1 MMATGRRATKVPK
14 SFGTVRRVRG
24 RRESR
29 PALVLAAAG
38 AVVVAA
44 LPAGAGAGPSRQATV
59 LRGQE
64 SSLASRSRNAVLG
77 LYALDTRLARARAE
91 LAALHARSA
100 EVQRERARVAH
111 EISVARGVLVESQRQ
126 LGTRLRTLYEQ
137 GEPDAIAVLLGATSL
152 EDAVS
157 RLDALER
164 SAHLNRD
171 AIDQSSS
178 AAKLASRAAELRILE
193 ANAAQT
199 AAALAADR
207 AERIRY
213 IASLRAEQRL
223 RVRQIARLDETAR
236 SGAQRSQAI
245 AFEQTAATATTAPTV
260 PTASPAA
267 AGTLTVTA
275 TGYSLVGATATG
287 LPVGWGVVAVDPAV
301 IPLGTRMT
309 IPGYGEGVA
318 ADTGGAVQGAT
329 IDLWFLTD
337 AQALAWGRRLVTITL
352 H

>member
-1 MMATGRRATKVPK
+1 
-14 SFGTVRRVRG
+14 VRG

-29 PALVLAAAG
+29 PALVLATAG

-59 LRGQE
+59 LRGQQ

-77 LYALDTRLARARAE
+77 LYSLDTRLARARAE
-91 LAALHARSA
+91 LAALHARAA

-111 EISVARGVLVESQRQ
+111 EIVVARGILVESQRQ
-126 LGTRLRTLYEQ
+126 LAMRLRTLYEQ

-164 SAHLNRD
+164 SAHLNRE

-178 AAKLASRAAELRILE
+178 ARKQLGALAVRLASRAAELRILE
-193 ANAAQT
+193 GNAAQT
-199 AAALAADR
+199 AAALAAAR

-223 RVRQIARLDETAR
+223 EIRQIARLDATAR
-236 SGAQRSQAI
+236 SSAQRSQAI
-245 AFEQTAATATTAPTV
+245 APEQTAATAAAAPTV

-329 IDLWFLTD
+329 IDLWFPTN
-337 AQALAWGRRLVTITL
+337 AQALAWGRRVVTITL